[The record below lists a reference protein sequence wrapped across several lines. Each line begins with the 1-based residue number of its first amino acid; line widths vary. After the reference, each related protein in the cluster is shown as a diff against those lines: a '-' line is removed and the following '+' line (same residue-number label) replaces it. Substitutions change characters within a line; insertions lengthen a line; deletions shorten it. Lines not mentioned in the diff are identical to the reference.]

1 MGGGGLVVFVL
12 CGGGFYVDSGRFSVG
27 ADVWVGVDFL
37 LLFLFGS

>member
-12 CGGGFYVDSGRFSVG
+12 CGDGFYVDSGRFSVG

-37 LLFLFGS
+37 I